1 MAVSEAEAEDAARW
15 LLDNA
20 ERIGALR
27 ARRIWAEEYRKSVK
41 AIVMANYSDKPIG
54 TQEREA
60 YASSTYLLHLE
71 VLREAVTAEQTASM
85 EVKGKEAIIEFWR
98 TQCANQRGRF

>member
-1 MAVSEAEAEDAARW
+1 MVTESEAEDAARW

-20 ERIGALR
+20 ARIGALR

-41 AIVMANYSDKPIG
+41 AMAMASWNDKPIG
-54 TQEREA
+54 VQEREA
-60 YASSTYLLHLE
+60 YASGSYIAHLNE
-71 VLREAVTAEQTASM
+71 IRAAVEAEQTAAM
-85 EVKGKEAIIEFWR
+85 EVKGREAIVEFYR